1 MSEDLLP
8 LLQTFQ
14 ERHVQIQGWHEI
26 QIRGRHDREFPPYPG
41 DDDDDGSFGDEEDDT
56 TMLLHHPKLLLHPH
70 SVENPEDAIPKY
82 SH

>member
-41 DDDDDGSFGDEEDDT
+41 GDDDGSFGDEEDDT